1 MITLMRLFGLSL
13 LAVTSAFPQA
23 VNLPKSDPELPAI
36 MKEWA
41 EAQKAVGD
49 MEVAFEQTRT
59 LPALKKPVT
68 APGKF
73 WRFTDGA
80 FRWEM
85 GSPAATI
92 LVHDLKE
99 FRVCE
104 SAEAPWQVLQED
116 DARYRMWA
124 RFLSGREASPKEISR
139 HFVVKEAVDSPGIT
153 TVTLQPKAP
162 FIRRYLNQLD
172 LQISQSTK
180 LLVQLRVIQGDGSVV
195 LMRFAQPEPVSQD
208 LKVQLLSR

>member
-1 MITLMRLFGLSL
+1 MITIMRLLCLSF
-13 LAVTSAFPQA
+13 LALSSAFPQA
-23 VNLPKSDPELPAI
+23 ANLPKPDPELPAI

-41 EAQKAVGD
+41 EAHKAVGD

-59 LPALKKPVT
+59 IPALKMPVT

-99 FRVCE
+99 FRVRE

-172 LQISQSTK
+172 LQISQSSK

-195 LMRFAQPEPVSQD
+195 LMRFAQPKPVSQD
-208 LKVQLLSR
+208 LKAQLLSR

>member
-1 MITLMRLFGLSL
+1 MPPFLRLFGLSL
-13 LAVTSAFPQA
+13 LALSSAFPQA
-23 VNLPKSDPELPAI
+23 VNLPKPDPELPAI

-41 EAQKAVGD
+41 EVQKAVGD

-59 LPALKKPVT
+59 LPALKKPVM
-68 APGKF
+68 AAGKF
-73 WRFTDGA
+73 WRFSDGT

-99 FRVCE
+99 FRVRE
-104 SAEAPWQVLQED
+104 SAEASWQVLQED
-116 DARYRMWA
+116 DARYRMWS

-139 HFVVKEAVDSPGIT
+139 HFVIKEAVDSPGIT

-172 LQISQSTK
+172 LQISQSSK

-195 LMRFAQPEPVSQD
+195 LMRFSQPKPVSQD
-208 LKVQLLSR
+208 LKAQLLSR